1 MEGIK
6 NRMEA
11 LVKQKDESNTATDN
25 YDEDVRLLKQRA
37 EAFQKQVHD
46 ITREQ
51 AKLDGEYD
59 TVMTNIEQDMERLE
73 IANNTAT
80 DSELQASALVRQ
92 VQLQEEEAARVD
104 ERLQEVVSRLTIV
117 EKSAE
122 DNERQRKILEANSF
136 AIEERGE
143 ILELQVVEAKIIAEE
158 ANRKEEDA
166 SRKLRMIEN
175 ELDRITDRAD
185 EFENKARGYE
195 LKLNAETEHMKE
207 LEDLAYKNGE
217 KEDKMEEQMH
227 DLIERLKDSDT
238 RAEFSER
245 TVEKLEST
253 IDNLTDMLY
262 CEKVAF
268 SEMSKKLDQTLKDMM
283 KLV

>member
-1 MEGIK
+1 MGRQLKEK
-6 NRMEA
+6 ANEFE
-11 LVKQKDESNTATDN
+11 KQI
-25 YDEDVRLLKQRA
+25 
-37 EAFQKQVHD
+37 HD
-46 ITREQ
+46 LSREQ
-51 AKLDGEYD
+51 AKLDENYD
-59 TVMTNIEQDMERLE
+59 SVMSNIELDMEKLDV
-73 IANNTAT
+73 ANKTAT

-92 VQLQEEEAARVD
+92 VQLLEEEAARVD

-136 AIEERGE
+136 AVEERGE

-185 EFENKARGYE
+185 EFENKAKSFD
-195 LKLNAETEHMKE
+195 LKLSAETEHMKE

-227 DLIERLKDSDT
+227 LIERLKDSDT

-283 KLV
+283 